1 MDQRPAQSVVVTEFN
16 GMYSDCDP
24 SACPDGT
31 MAQQINMM
39 SVVNGQR
46 TTRGGL
52 KVVTLDTVAE

>member
-1 MDQRPAQSVVVTEFN
+1 MDQRPAQSVVTLEFK
-16 GMYSDCDP
+16 GMYSDCDYQD
-24 SACPDGT
+24 CPEGT

-39 SVVNGQR
+39 SVVNGQL